1 MAVVENPQCDK
12 TFLFSTYLFYFYF
25 QMFTNVHD
33 VIIMYVVQFQ
43 IFLVYILCNFF
54 RKFTHNS

>member
-1 MAVVENPQCDK
+1 
-12 TFLFSTYLFYFYF
+12 
-25 QMFTNVHD
+25 MFTNVHD